1 MARRMVMAFALATAL
16 GLTAGGAQAAGWGI
30 GGFGGV
36 SIPVAQEDASNGLVF
51 GGHLKLSLGGMLGI
65 EPNVTYFKNG
75 DWEFDELPG
84 QTFEGS
90 KITAIGVNLLLG
102 GAGPA
107 TGFRFFPFAGVKYYN
122 EKNDFRDFS
131 DGTLGFNGGL
141 GLEIGVGSIGIEA
154 RASGEVL
161 PLNNDGSRKWV
172 HILGGLNYYFGAK

>member
-1 MARRMVMAFALATAL
+1 MARRIIVAATLALAL
-16 GLTAGGAQAAGWGI
+16 CLTASGAHATGWGV
-30 GGFGGV
+30 GGFAGV
-36 SIPVAQEDASNGLVF
+36 SIPVAQDDASNGIVF

-75 DWEFDELPG
+75 DWEVDELPG

-90 KITAIGVNLLLG
+90 KITSVGVNLILG

-107 TGFRFFPFAGVKYYN
+107 TGFRFFPFAGVKYFN

-141 GLEIGVGSIGIEA
+141 GFEIGAGSLGIEA
-154 RASGEVL
+154 RASGEIL
-161 PLNNDGSRKWV
+161 PLDNDGSRKWV
-172 HILGGLNYYFGAK
+172 HVRGGLNYYFGVR